1 MGNPGVISG
10 GTASGASSPDLSTAI
25 LDVRDLSVDV
35 GGEMVVEGVSLTL
48 QPGEALALLGPNG
61 AGKTMLL
68 QALLGLV
75 PHQGRVRWRA
85 GVRIGYVPQRFAVD
99 RSIPVSV
106 REFLLL
112 KSSRFWFPSRER
124 VEHLAHEL
132 DLVGLRGD
140 VLGKSLGELSGGHL
154 QRILIAW
161 AMLDHPEALLFD
173 EPTAGIDV
181 GFQETVYNLLRRMQQ
196 ERGTAILLISHD
208 LNVVYRQADHVL
220 CLNKKMQCYGRP
232 SEVLNSEA
240 LARLYG
246 EVGLYQHDHQASR
259 RSSPEA

>member
-1 MGNPGVISG
+1 MGNPSVLVGDARNAG
-10 GTASGASSPDLSTAI
+10 SPPDPSATI
-25 LDVRDLSVDV
+25 LDVRDLSVAI
-35 GGEMVVEGVSLTL
+35 GGETVVAGVSLTL
-48 QPGEALALLGPNG
+48 RVGEVLALLGPNG

-68 QALLGLV
+68 RALLGLV
-75 PHQGRVRWRA
+75 PYQGQVQWRA
-85 GVRIGYVPQRFAVD
+85 GVRTGYVPQRFSVD
-99 RSIPVSV
+99 RSIPLSV

-112 KSSRFWFPSRER
+112 KSARFWFPGRER

-132 DLVGLRGD
+132 DLVGLRAD

-161 AMLDHPEALLFD
+161 AMLDHPEVLLFD

-208 LNVVYRQADHVL
+208 LNVVYRQADRVL
-220 CLNKKMQCYGRP
+220 CLNKTMLCYGRP
-232 SEVLNSEA
+232 SEVLSSEA

-246 EVGLYQHDHQASR
+246 EIGFHQHDHPPLAR
-259 RSSPEA
+259 PATVR